1 MLDSRQF
8 HGMTQPS
15 NSSRVRFDAYEL
27 DLSSGELRKHGI
39 KIKLHDQPF
48 KILAFLIEHPGEVIT
63 RERLYE
69 RLWPA
74 GTFVDSDMGLN
85 SAIMK
90 LRDALG
96 DSADSPRF
104 VETLPRR
111 GYRLIVPVEHLA
123 PSKTDERTG
132 APAPIL
138 ESTSTGSGYI
148 TEREASALPPETKL
162 HTETDVKLD
171 PPVTESSRPLSLLR
185 ILFATLI
192 LLAVLAGAWWYKRL
206 HPAPYT
212 IAVLPLKNLSAE
224 SDSDYFSDGLTD
236 EIISNLSIID
246 GLQVKARASSFAFK
260 DKPQD
265 PRTVGKELG
274 ASYLL
279 DGSVLRSGEKLR
291 VDTQL
296 VRTSDGSVLWTGRYN
311 REMKDIFEIQD
322 EISRSIVNE
331 LRLKL
336 GSGQRRYN
344 TNIQAYDL
352 YLRARGQLN
361 KALGADSE
369 EIASSIPMFEQV
381 IAKDPNFAPAY
392 AGIANA
398 YAYLSATPRTFSP
411 TVAFTK
417 MSEACRKALDLDP
430 LLAEAY
436 ACTGL
441 VDSRIHEWP
450 DAEAAFRRSIELNP
464 NLPRSR
470 VDFATWVLF
479 PTGKQSEAIT
489 QVRLANTLDPLSP
502 AALNALNFLL
512 MNMGS
517 YDEIIANAERNLA
530 SDPDDYSSQQ
540 LMARALV
547 QKGHVTEGAAI
558 FEKLDGGSEAFLGY
572 AYAKLGRRADAE
584 QIIQRHPD
592 FPWIE
597 AIVSGGL
604 GDKDRAVE
612 GLEKMVTASDPRVG
626 IYLSMPELAVLRGDP
641 RTVKIRAELGL
652 NQAQ

>member
-1 MLDSRQF
+1 MPQ
-8 HGMTQPS
+8 HS
-15 NSSRVRFDAYEL
+15 NSERLRFDAFEV

-48 KILAFLIEHPGEVIT
+48 KVLALLMEHPGEVIT
-63 RERLYE
+63 REKLYE
-69 RLWPA
+69 TLWPA

-85 SAIMK
+85 SAMMK

-96 DSADSPRF
+96 DSADSPRI

-111 GYRLIVPVEHLA
+111 GYRLIVAVEHVT
-123 PSKTDERTG
+123 PSKMDERSG
-132 APAPIL
+132 APAPIG
-138 ESTSTGSGYI
+138 ESYSTGSGNVA
-148 TEREASALPPETKL
+148 ERKASVSPPETKL
-162 HTETDVKLD
+162 RAETDLNLV
-171 PPVTESSRPLSLLR
+171 PPVTESSRPLPLLK
-185 ILFATLI
+185 ILVATVT
-192 LLAVLAGAWWYKRL
+192 LLAVLMGAWWYKRL
-206 HPAPYT
+206 DSAPYT

-224 SDSDYFSDGLTD
+224 SGSDYFSDGLTD
-236 EIISNLSIID
+236 EIIGNLSIID
-246 GLQVKARASSFAFK
+246 GLQVKARASSFALK

-265 PRTVGKELG
+265 PSTVGKELG

-296 VRTSDGSVLWTGRYN
+296 VRTSDGSVLWSGRYN

-361 KALGADSE
+361 KALGVDSE
-369 EIASSIPMFEQV
+369 AIASSIPMFEQV

-392 AGIANA
+392 AGIADA

-417 MSEACRKALDLDP
+417 MSEACRKALELDP

-441 VDSRIHEWP
+441 VYSRSHAWA
-450 DAEAAFRRSIELNP
+450 DAEAAFRRSIELNS

-479 PTGKQSEAIT
+479 PTGKQSEAIN
-489 QVRLANTLDPLSP
+489 QLRLATKLDPLSP

-547 QKGHVTEGAAI
+547 QKSHVTEGAAI
-558 FEKLDGGSEAFLGY
+558 FEKLGAGSEAFLGY

-584 QIIQRHPD
+584 QIVERYPD

-604 GDKDRAVE
+604 GDKDRAIE
-612 GLEKMVTASDPRVG
+612 GLEKMVAASDPRAG
-626 IYLSMPELAVLRGDP
+626 TYLSMPELAVLRGDP
-641 RTVKIRAELGL
+641 RIAKIRGELGL
-652 NQAQ
+652 NQAH